1 MGRVFQVDGAARAKA
16 WRERSKEDIHKL
28 QVQCHHDECAM
39 RVTHEGSVE
48 EREVGYRTEPGQ
60 KPFPYKEESGI
71 GLVK

>member
-1 MGRVFQVDGAARAKA
+1 MCH
-16 WRERSKEDIHKL
+16 ER
-28 QVQCHHDECAM
+28 Q
-39 RVTHEGSVE
+39 GSVE

>member
-1 MGRVFQVDGAARAKA
+1 MGRVFQVDGAARAKAKAARAKA

-60 KPFPYKEESGI
+60 KPFP
-71 GLVK
+71 